1 MKDWRNIDL
10 LEEIIIGMIAASI
23 RLVTPLILAG
33 VGELLVERG
42 GILNLSVEGMML
54 IGAFAGFVVTYFFG
68 DPWLG
73 VLIAALS
80 GLALA
85 LLFGL
90 LTVTFSLDQVV
101 SGLAFNLV
109 SIGATSYIY
118 RATFGWYVS
127 PVPPH
132 VNILITDV
140 RLPILSDLPIV
151 GSALFTHNPFTYLAV
166 VFILLSAYLLSK
178 TTWGLNIRATG
189 EDPLIAEYLGI
200 GTYRI
205 RYVLLALEG
214 TLAGVAGS
222 LLSVSQYN
230 MFLDNMTMGR
240 GYIVIALI
248 ILGRWMPGR
257 FLAAGALFAFID
269 ALQLRIQASG
279 ITWFPHQFALM
290 LPYLTTLLALL
301 LVGRRVKGPAGL
313 GKPYKRVR

>member
-1 MKDWRNIDL
+1 LKDWRNIDL
-10 LEEIIIGMIAASI
+10 LEEIIVGMITASI
-23 RLVTPLILAG
+23 RLVTPLLLAG

-42 GILNLSVEGMML
+42 GVLNLSVEGMML
-54 IGAFAGFVVTYFFG
+54 IGAFASFMVTYFFD

-73 VLIAALS
+73 VLVAALS
-80 GLALA
+80 GLAVA

-109 SIGATSYIY
+109 AIGATSYIY

-132 VNILITDV
+132 VERLITDV
-140 RLPILSDLPIV
+140 RLPVLSDLPIV
-151 GSALFTHNPFTYLAV
+151 GSALFSHNPFTYLAV
-166 VFILLSAYLLSK
+166 AFILLSAYLLSK
-178 TTWGLNIRATG
+178 TAWGLNIRATG

-200 GTYRI
+200 STHRI
-205 RYVLLALEG
+205 RYALLALEG
-214 TLAGVAGS
+214 ILSGVAGS
-222 LLSVSQYN
+222 LLSISQYN

-248 ILGRWMPGR
+248 ILGRWMPFR
-257 FLAAGALFAFID
+257 FLVAGSLFAFID

-290 LPYLTTLLALL
+290 LPYLTTLIALL

-313 GKPYKRVR
+313 GKPYKRIR

>member
-1 MKDWRNIDL
+1 MEL
-10 LEEIIIGMIAASI
+10 LEEIVMGMIAASI

-33 VGELLVERG
+33 VGELLVERS
-42 GILNLSVEGMML
+42 GILNLSVEGTML
-54 IGAFAGFVVTYFFG
+54 MGAFAGFMVTYFFG
-68 DPWLG
+68 DPWVG
-73 VLIAALS
+73 VLAAALS
-80 GLALA
+80 GSALA

-90 LTVTFSLDQVV
+90 LTVTFSLNQVV

-109 SIGATSYIY
+109 AIGATSYLY

-132 VNILITDV
+132 VDRLITDV
-140 RLPILSDLPIV
+140 RLPILSDLPTV
-151 GSALFTHNPFTYLAV
+151 GPTLFTHNPFTYLAV
-166 VFILLSAYLLSK
+166 ISILLSAYFLSK
-178 TTWGLNIRATG
+178 TAWGLNIRATG
-189 EDPLIAEYLGI
+189 EDPLTAEYLGI
-200 GTYRI
+200 DTYRI

-214 TLAGVAGS
+214 VLAGAAGS
-222 LLSVSQYN
+222 LLSISQYN

-240 GYIVIALI
+240 GYIVVALI

-313 GKPYKRVR
+313 GKPYKRIK

>member
-1 MKDWRNIDL
+1 MKDRRNMEL
-10 LEEIIIGMIAASI
+10 LEEIVMGMIAASI

-33 VGELLVERG
+33 VGELLVERS
-42 GILNLSVEGMML
+42 GILNLSVEGTML
-54 IGAFAGFVVTYFFG
+54 MGAFAGFMVTYFFG
-68 DPWLG
+68 DPWVG
-73 VLIAALS
+73 VLAAALS
-80 GLALA
+80 GSALA

-90 LTVTFSLDQVV
+90 LTVTFSLNQVV

-109 SIGATSYIY
+109 AIGATSYLY

-132 VNILITDV
+132 VDRLITDV
-140 RLPILSDLPIV
+140 RLPILSDLPTV
-151 GSALFTHNPFTYLAV
+151 GPTLFTHNPFTYLAV
-166 VFILLSAYLLSK
+166 ISILLSAYFLSK
-178 TTWGLNIRATG
+178 TAWGLNIRATG
-189 EDPLIAEYLGI
+189 EDPLTAEYLGI
-200 GTYRI
+200 DTYRI

-214 TLAGVAGS
+214 VLAGAAGS
-222 LLSVSQYN
+222 LLSISQYN

-240 GYIVIALI
+240 GYIVVALI

-313 GKPYKRVR
+313 GKPYKRMK

>member
-1 MKDWRNIDL
+1 MEL
-10 LEEIIIGMIAASI
+10 LEEIVMGMIAASI

-33 VGELLVERG
+33 VGELLVERS
-42 GILNLSVEGMML
+42 GILNLSVEGTML
-54 IGAFAGFVVTYFFG
+54 MGAFAGFMVTYFFG
-68 DPWLG
+68 DPWVG
-73 VLIAALS
+73 VLAAALS
-80 GLALA
+80 GSALA

-90 LTVTFSLDQVV
+90 LTVTFSLNQVV

-109 SIGATSYIY
+109 AIGATSYLY

-132 VNILITDV
+132 VDRLITDV
-140 RLPILSDLPIV
+140 RLPILSDLPTV
-151 GSALFTHNPFTYLAV
+151 GPTLFTHNPFTYLAV
-166 VFILLSAYLLSK
+166 ISILLSAYFLSK
-178 TTWGLNIRATG
+178 TAWGLNIRATG
-189 EDPLIAEYLGI
+189 EDPLTAEYLGI
-200 GTYRI
+200 DTYRI

-214 TLAGVAGS
+214 VLAGAAGS
-222 LLSVSQYN
+222 LLSISQYN

-240 GYIVIALI
+240 GYIVVALI

-313 GKPYKRVR
+313 GKPYKRMK

>member
-1 MKDWRNIDL
+1 MEL
-10 LEEIIIGMIAASI
+10 LEEIVMGMIAASI

-33 VGELLVERG
+33 VGELLVERS
-42 GILNLSVEGMML
+42 GILNLSVEGTML
-54 IGAFAGFVVTYFFG
+54 MGAFAGFMVTYFFG
-68 DPWLG
+68 DPWIG
-73 VLIAALS
+73 VLAAALS
-80 GLALA
+80 GSALA

-90 LTVTFSLDQVV
+90 LTVTFSLNQVV

-109 SIGATSYIY
+109 AIGATSYLY

-132 VNILITDV
+132 VDRLITDV
-140 RLPILSDLPIV
+140 RLPILSDLPTV
-151 GSALFTHNPFTYLAV
+151 GPTLFTHNPFTYLAV
-166 VFILLSAYLLSK
+166 ISILLSAYFLSK
-178 TTWGLNIRATG
+178 TAWGLNIRATG
-189 EDPLIAEYLGI
+189 EDPLTAEYLGI
-200 GTYRI
+200 DTYRI

-214 TLAGVAGS
+214 VLAGAAGS
-222 LLSVSQYN
+222 LLSISQYN

-240 GYIVIALI
+240 GYIVVALI

-313 GKPYKRVR
+313 GKPYKRIK

>member
-1 MKDWRNIDL
+1 
-10 LEEIIIGMIAASI
+10 MIAASI

-33 VGELLVERG
+33 VGELLVERA
-42 GILNLSVEGMML
+42 GILNLSVEGIML
-54 IGAFAGFVVTYFFG
+54 IGAFAGFMATYFFG

-73 VLIAALS
+73 VLVAALS

-109 SIGATSYIY
+109 AIGATSYIY

-132 VNILITDV
+132 VDRLITDV

-151 GSALFTHNPFTYLAV
+151 GPALFIHNPFTYLAV
-166 VFILLSAYLLSK
+166 VSILLSAYLLSK
-178 TTWGLNIRATG
+178 TAWGLNIRATG
-189 EDPLIAEYLGI
+189 EDPLITEYLGI
-200 GTYRI
+200 DTYRI
-205 RYVLLALEG
+205 RYALLALEG
-214 TLAGVAGS
+214 ILAGVAGS
-222 LLSVSQYN
+222 LLSISQYN

-257 FLAAGALFAFID
+257 FLVAGTLFAFID

-279 ITWFPHQFALM
+279 ITWFPYQFALM
-290 LPYLTTLLALL
+290 LPYLTTLIALF

-313 GKPYKRVR
+313 GKPYKRIR

>member
-1 MKDWRNIDL
+1 MKDRRNMEL
-10 LEEIIIGMIAASI
+10 LEEIVMGMIAASI

-33 VGELLVERG
+33 VGELLVERS
-42 GILNLSVEGMML
+42 GILNLSVEGTML
-54 IGAFAGFVVTYFFG
+54 MGAFAGFMVTYFFG
-68 DPWLG
+68 DPWVG
-73 VLIAALS
+73 VLAAALS
-80 GLALA
+80 GSALA

-90 LTVTFSLDQVV
+90 LTVTFSLNQVV

-109 SIGATSYIY
+109 AIGATSYLY

-132 VNILITDV
+132 VDRLITDV
-140 RLPILSDLPIV
+140 RLPILSDLPTV
-151 GSALFTHNPFTYLAV
+151 GPTLFTHNPFTYLAV
-166 VFILLSAYLLSK
+166 ISILLSAYFLSK
-178 TTWGLNIRATG
+178 TAWGLNIRATG
-189 EDPLIAEYLGI
+189 EDPLTAEYLGI
-200 GTYRI
+200 DTYRI

-214 TLAGVAGS
+214 VLAGAAGS
-222 LLSVSQYN
+222 LLSISQYN

-240 GYIVIALI
+240 GYIVVALI

-313 GKPYKRVR
+313 GKPYKRIK

>member
-1 MKDWRNIDL
+1 MEL
-10 LEEIIIGMIAASI
+10 LEEIVMGMIAASI

-33 VGELLVERG
+33 VGELLVERS
-42 GILNLSVEGMML
+42 GILNLSVEGTML
-54 IGAFAGFVVTYFFG
+54 MGAFAGFMVTYFFG
-68 DPWLG
+68 DPWVG
-73 VLIAALS
+73 VLAAALS
-80 GLALA
+80 GSALA

-90 LTVTFSLDQVV
+90 LTVTFSLNQVV

-109 SIGATSYIY
+109 AIGATSYLY

-132 VNILITDV
+132 VDRLITDV
-140 RLPILSDLPIV
+140 RLPILSDLPTV
-151 GSALFTHNPFTYLAV
+151 GPTLFTHNPFTYLAV
-166 VFILLSAYLLSK
+166 ISILLSAYFLSK
-178 TTWGLNIRATG
+178 TAWGLNIRATG
-189 EDPLIAEYLGI
+189 EDPLTAEYLGI
-200 GTYRI
+200 DTYRI

-214 TLAGVAGS
+214 VLAGAAGS
-222 LLSVSQYN
+222 LLSISQYN

-240 GYIVIALI
+240 GYIVVALI

-313 GKPYKRVR
+313 GKPYKRLK